1 MLSTNPDYGD
11 GGRGPK
17 TIEVLWDG
25 ARADLQFPDP
35 SARTFAAMNWELH
48 TVDVVATATVTH
60 LSFQSGNASNSGPA
74 LDRITLDPVP

>member
-1 MLSTNPDYGD
+1 
-11 GGRGPK
+11 
-17 TIEVLWDG
+17 
-25 ARADLQFPDP
+25 
-35 SARTFAAMNWELH
+35 MNWELH